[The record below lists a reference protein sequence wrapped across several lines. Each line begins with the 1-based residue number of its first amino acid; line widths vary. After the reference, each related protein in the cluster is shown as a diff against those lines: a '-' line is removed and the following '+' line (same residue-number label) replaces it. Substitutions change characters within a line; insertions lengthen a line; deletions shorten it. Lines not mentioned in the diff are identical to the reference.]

1 MFLTYATSIWAPFFA
16 LPILKLFICSLQRTV
31 FSSFCGSYILTN
43 IFVITPFVI
52 IKYIEQIMHFNVD
65 FSVYNSLVDNRSI
78 YVMFLD
84 ILHGWKSWQ
93 RQGIERLKIPRK
105 THKLNRPNVLVYV
118 FTNTDRI
125 TTLHPPA
132 SLRAV
137 FNI

>member
-84 ILHGWKSWQ
+84 ILHGWKSW
-93 RQGIERLKIPRK
+93 
-105 THKLNRPNVLVYV
+105 
-118 FTNTDRI
+118 
-125 TTLHPPA
+125 
-132 SLRAV
+132 
-137 FNI
+137 